1 MMNHFHL
8 SSSVYFV
15 IIKKCNTI
23 IANEVNDHEHD
34 LIQNMNMDQHEIWQI
49 NVW

>member
-8 SSSVYFV
+8 SCNVYFV

-23 IANEVNDHEHD
+23 ITNEVTDH
-34 LIQNMNMDQHEIWQI
+34 NMNMDEQEIWQI
-49 NVW
+49 KCMMW